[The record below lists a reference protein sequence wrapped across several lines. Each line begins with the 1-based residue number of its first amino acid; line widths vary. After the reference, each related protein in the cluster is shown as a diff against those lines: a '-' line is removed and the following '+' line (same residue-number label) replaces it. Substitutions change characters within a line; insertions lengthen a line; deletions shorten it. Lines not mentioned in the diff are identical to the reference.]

1 VDLGTTDG
9 AYGLAARLNVSPP
22 GMDKPRRRWW
32 TLAGTVPYLNVIT
45 TQATLLGNEVTLINL
60 HGRRMAAAVL
70 LGEQRPRLS
79 RASVE
84 VTS

>member
-60 HGRRMAAAVL
+60 QGAAHGS
-70 LGEQRPRLS
+70 G
-79 RASVE
+79 RAPGQ
-84 VTS
+84 TTPPAQ